1 MKSEQETDKK
11 GATLKDKVNK
21 TCEVLWSLSILVLIL
36 IFCVITPLMHCV
48 NDFIIYTTAIT
59 IVVLLVTTVVLS
71 IFDEDFQSGGGFY
84 Y

>member
-1 MKSEQETDKK
+1 MGSEQGTDKK
-11 GATLKDKVNK
+11 GTTLKEKVIN

-36 IFCVITPLMHCV
+36 IFCVIAPLMHCV
-48 NDFIIYTTAIT
+48 NDIIIYTTVVT

-71 IFDEDFQSGGGFY
+71 LFDDDFQGGGGNY

>member
-1 MKSEQETDKK
+1 MKGEQKADKEVT
-11 GATLKDKVNK
+11 TLKDKVIN

-36 IFCVITPLMHCV
+36 IFCVITPLMRCV

>member
-1 MKSEQETDKK
+1 MESELKK
-11 GATLKDKVNK
+11 HRLTIKGKVIN
-21 TCEVLWSLSILVLIL
+21 TFEVLWSLSILVLIL

-71 IFDEDFQSGGGFY
+71 IIDEDFQSGGGFY

>member
-1 MKSEQETDKK
+1 MENE
-11 GATLKDKVNK
+11 LKEHRLTIIEKVIN
-21 TCEVLWSLSILVLIL
+21 TCEALWSLSILVLIL

-71 IFDEDFQSGGGFY
+71 IIDEDFQSGGGFY